1 MAGTVYAVGV
11 GPGDPELLT
20 QKAVRLIEET
30 GVIAFPGKSAERS
43 AAYRIAEGAVP
54 GIKDKELVPVHIP
67 MTRDLGAMSEAHRE
81 GAGILE
87 KYLDEGRDVVWL
99 SLGDPTV
106 YCSFSYLKRILEQDG
121 YRTVL
126 VPGVTSFCAAAAQ
139 LGTPLAEWDEPVH
152 ILPAAYSGEDALGQP
167 GTYVLMKSGSRM
179 SGVKELLINS
189 GRDVQAVENCG
200 MDGEK
205 LYRSA
210 EEIPDEAGYFTLI
223 IAKEKKE

>member
-54 GIKDKELVPVHIP
+54 GIMDKELVPVHMP
-67 MTRDLGAMSEAHRE
+67 MTRDLGAMAEAHRE

-106 YCSFSYLKRILEQDG
+106 FCSFSYLKRILEQDG

-139 LGTPLAEWDEPVH
+139 LGTPLA
-152 ILPAAYSGEDALGQP
+152 
-167 GTYVLMKSGSRM
+167 
-179 SGVKELLINS
+179 
-189 GRDVQAVENCG
+189 
-200 MDGEK
+200 
-205 LYRSA
+205 
-210 EEIPDEAGYFTLI
+210 
-223 IAKEKKE
+223 